1 MKIKRKRWKN
11 VAAAML
17 LLCVVLTGCGMS
29 GERNI
34 KLRDLDFT
42 VLSEEK
48 IPEELKTVIAEKGSE
63 PFRLT
68 YSDNQNLYIS
78 IGYGEQKTGGYSIAV
93 DELYLTD
100 DAVHVST
107 SLLGPDITGQKS
119 GAGKPTT
126 PYIVIKTELLDKTV
140 ISEEKIPEELKT
152 VIAEKGSE
160 PFRLTYSDNQ
170 NLYIS
175 IGYGEQKTGGYSI
188 AVDELYLTDD
198 AVHVS
203 TSLLG
208 PDITG
213 QKSGAGKPTTPY
225 IVIKTELLD
234 KTVIYD

>member
-48 IPEELKTVIAEKGSE
+48 IS
-63 PFRLT
+63 
-68 YSDNQNLYIS
+68 
-78 IGYGEQKTGGYSIAV
+78 
-93 DELYLTD
+93 
-100 DAVHVST
+100 
-107 SLLGPDITGQKS
+107 
-119 GAGKPTT
+119 
-126 PYIVIKTELLDKTV
+126 
-140 ISEEKIPEELKT
+140 EELKT

-234 KTVIYD
+234 KTVIYN

>member
-17 LLCVVLTGCGMS
+17 LLCVVPTGCGMS
-29 GERNI
+29 GEGNI

-48 IPEELKTVIAEKGSE
+48 IPEELKTVIAEKG
-63 PFRLT
+63 R
-68 YSDNQNLYIS
+68 
-78 IGYGEQKTGGYSIAV
+78 
-93 DELYLTD
+93 
-100 DAVHVST
+100 
-107 SLLGPDITGQKS
+107 
-119 GAGKPTT
+119 
-126 PYIVIKTELLDKTV
+126 
-140 ISEEKIPEELKT
+140 
-152 VIAEKGSE
+152 E